1 MTSQFSLSQ
10 RFIFTQWCS
19 WLANVQSIYEQKWWK
34 TEAAQFSGSIQIL
47 SVAEM
52 YLKTNFL
59 ISEMCMVS
67 LMVVSLLRTWR
78 RPLSKVFSLITT
90 VKSTPISSNLRCNDR
105 DVHTNVSPNTTD
117 LPIKSISTSITALS
131 NTLLGIQ
138 LLHWCWCGLQIPRPR
153 RDLSLQKLLQKAL
166 TDLQNNSSVHKQGPL
181 NNFVLILSLLSSTPY
196 LAQEKVNVFYL
207 PVSAPW
213 WAPSRW
219 LEPLWLE
226 PTLDATSA
234 PEIIQEI

>member
-1 MTSQFSLSQ
+1 
-10 RFIFTQWCS
+10 
-19 WLANVQSIYEQKWWK
+19 
-34 TEAAQFSGSIQIL
+34 
-47 SVAEM
+47 
-52 YLKTNFL
+52 
-59 ISEMCMVS
+59 MVS

-105 DVHTNVSPNTTD
+105 DMHTNVSPNTTD
-117 LPIKSISTSITALS
+117 MPIKSISASINALS

-166 TDLQNNSSVHKQGPL
+166 TDLQNNSAVHFDWRTHNKQGPL
-181 NNFVLILSLLSSTPY
+181 NNLVLILSLLSSAPY
-196 LAQEKVNVFYL
+196 LALEKVNTFYL

-234 PEIIQEI
+234 PEIYQEIKVSNWVTSEKTE